1 MDISDFFLN
10 KKQIELLD
18 NWINKDYKKQF
29 LFIHGISSSGK
40 TSLAECILK
49 NYKKIHINID
59 FFKEKTNIKEYLN
72 ETLGRK
78 NVWMMF
84 NNDYQYNAI
93 IFDNLE
99 LFLKHN
105 KSTLNDILSC
115 ISKLNIYKQNH
126 PIIFVSANI
135 NHKIF
140 KKILSNSKFIE
151 INYIYNNVLK
161 ITNKLLKKKN
171 IILLES
177 EKKDLIKKSDMK
189 INNII
194 SNINILNLNSSYS
207 QVYNYEDNFIK
218 NTINKIY
225 SINDINDI
233 IRYSHNT
240 NNLYFDILD
249 NIHYIT
255 KDLDE
260 IINIYKTSYLS
271 ENVNTFYIKK
281 HIDLFDFFI
290 LLSIIY
296 PKYYLNNKIDSKKVI
311 NNKYVSK
318 SLIYI
323 SNQRYIYNN
332 NLNINI
338 LYLINSTNNNELNNF
353 IKEKYNI
360 NGCEIKKLKNLYDKI
375 IKF

>member
-10 KKQIELLD
+10 KKQIELLN
-18 NWINKDYKKQF
+18 NWINKDYNKQF

-40 TSLAECILK
+40 TSLAECILN
-49 NYKKIHINID
+49 NYKIIHINID
-59 FFKEKTNIKEYLN
+59 FFKAKTNIKEYLN
-72 ETLGRK
+72 EVLGRK
-78 NVWMMF
+78 NVFMML
-84 NNDYQYNAI
+84 NDDYQYNAI

-105 KSTLNDILSC
+105 KTILNDILSC
-115 ISKLNIYKQNH
+115 IPKLNIYKQNH
-126 PIIFVSANI
+126 PIIFVSSNI
-135 NHKIF
+135 NHKSF
-140 KKILSNSKFIE
+140 KKILSNSKFLE
-151 INYIYNNVLK
+151 INYTYDNVLK
-161 ITNKLLKKKN
+161 ITDKLLKKKN
-171 IILLES
+171 IILAKS
-177 EKKDLIKKSDMK
+177 EKKDLINKSDMK

-207 QVYNYEDNFIK
+207 QVYNYEDNFIT

-225 SINDINDI
+225 SINNVNDI
-233 IRYSHNT
+233 IRYSQNT

-255 KDLDE
+255 NDLDK

-271 ENVNTFYIKK
+271 ENVNTFYIKN
-281 HIDLFDFFI
+281 HIDLYDFFI

-296 PKYYLNNKIDSKKVI
+296 PKYYLNNKIDSTKVI

-338 LYLINSTNNNELNNF
+338 LYLINKMNDENF
-353 IKEKYNI
+353 IKFIKDNCDMNNMDSKKII
-360 NGCEIKKLKNLYDKI
+360 NTYDKI
-375 IKF
+375 IKL

>member
-207 QVYNYEDNFIK
+207 QVYN
-218 NTINKIY
+218 
-225 SINDINDI
+225 
-233 IRYSHNT
+233 
-240 NNLYFDILD
+240 L
-249 NIHYIT
+249 
-255 KDLDE
+255 
-260 IINIYKTSYLS
+260 
-271 ENVNTFYIKK
+271 
-281 HIDLFDFFI
+281 
-290 LLSIIY
+290 
-296 PKYYLNNKIDSKKVI
+296 
-311 NNKYVSK
+311 
-318 SLIYI
+318 SLIHI
-323 SNQRYIYNN
+323 
-332 NLNINI
+332 
-338 LYLINSTNNNELNNF
+338 
-353 IKEKYNI
+353 
-360 NGCEIKKLKNLYDKI
+360 
-375 IKF
+375 